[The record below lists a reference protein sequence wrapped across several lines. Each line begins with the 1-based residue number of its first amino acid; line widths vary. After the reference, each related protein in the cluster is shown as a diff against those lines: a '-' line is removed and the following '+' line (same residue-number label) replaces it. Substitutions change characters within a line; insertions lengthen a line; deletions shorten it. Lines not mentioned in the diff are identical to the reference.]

1 MNESADNK
9 KIIEVYGV
17 GLVKIKGEADSERE
31 EEILYYKGVDI
42 NTIKKILDS
51 YGNEIVEKRQGKS
64 FFPFEEFTSF
74 INYFN
79 INQNEIIVIIYIDD
93 KENPHSFPQ
102 LYMHSRTIMK
112 AFKQDKNLEE
122 IIELWRNSISIPKA
136 EGIIGVFFVDSSGT
150 PLFTKI
156 MGKKSNII
164 KSEVQISGFISALFS
179 FSKFIIKEDSGSKL
193 KEVNFGKQLFYT
205 VLKENI
211 IFAFLVDEMTPL
223 LKRYIYIISNE
234 FLSRYRKIL
243 DNFDGEVAQFYEFEN
258 VIDEYL
264 VI

>member
-1 MNESADNK
+1 
-9 KIIEVYGV
+9 
-17 GLVKIKGEADSERE
+17 
-31 EEILYYKGVDI
+31 
-42 NTIKKILDS
+42 
-51 YGNEIVEKRQGKS
+51 
-64 FFPFEEFTSF
+64 
-74 INYFN
+74 
-79 INQNEIIVIIYIDD
+79 
-93 KENPHSFPQ
+93 
-102 LYMHSRTIMK
+102 
-112 AFKQDKNLEE
+112 
-122 IIELWRNSISIPKA
+122 
-136 EGIIGVFFVDSSGT
+136 
-150 PLFTKI
+150 

-234 FLSRYRKIL
+234 FLSRYRKTL

-258 VIDEYL
+258 VIDDYL